1 MVDLERDTDGAIKRE
16 MIKTFALASVLYED
30 DLEEKSKMPFIH
42 HSVDDIA
49 MLKEEESQL

>member
-49 MLKEEESQL
+49 MLREEESQL